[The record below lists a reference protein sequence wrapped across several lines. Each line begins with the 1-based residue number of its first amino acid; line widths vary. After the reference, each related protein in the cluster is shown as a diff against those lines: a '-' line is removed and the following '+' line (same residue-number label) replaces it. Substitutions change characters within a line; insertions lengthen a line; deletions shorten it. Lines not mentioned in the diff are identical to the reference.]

1 MIFRFYLN
9 DILIDEPVGFDA
21 TKVKLKRSEN
31 WHGVMSET
39 DSQSVDIYGTGYTI
53 LKDLYDSYGI
63 DAVAIL
69 RIEYACVDTFE
80 VLGEYSITFYN
91 SEWYC
96 GSNCYCKV
104 GIERKGCLYQLTNA
118 LDTKVDLDALKAID
132 KTTDLAD
139 YEYLGKEIEVPS
151 KTIVFSDSGNL
162 TEDLHQDWMTDVSNT
177 WVVPTG
183 ATEFFIYLPIE
194 IQLNEMDSFVP
205 SPSIQWWVNP
215 DAGGE
220 NGGEEFLFI
229 NEFGGQ
235 ICGNNN
241 EFRIQSMVKAN
252 IYSDVSSLAG
262 DPTIKVV
269 IFKKKVDNSYVY
281 IYTSANLSVNVGNV
295 HSATIDLDIDTT
307 FTLDL
312 GEKLEYA
319 IRYDFT
325 GTGGTIFNTL
335 YADILKDSTFLM
347 TNNSLCDATNAKL
360 YLVNETLSHISEYVT
375 NNCLRV
381 YSEYLGRTDSQPY
394 NQSSDG
400 CGGMIGLTNG
410 LFLRRIEDVNT
421 GDKAPKLALSFNDVI
436 NAVNAV
442 NPVGFA
448 IELNGDDEVIRVEN
462 WEHFYNDMVVADI
475 GSVTVKKSPNLK
487 LHFKNFK
494 TGYNKYE
501 AEEYNGL
508 DEFLTEREYTTS
520 LVNHNATLDKVC
532 QFVASGYAIEITR
545 RKGNA
550 DSKDW
555 RYDNDTFF
563 ICLKRLS
570 GELVVEQGNIINN
583 ANIIDASTILNFTIS
598 PARMAMKWFKYITTF
613 LKSTK
618 ELIYSSGKGN
628 TAAEGELINVCSIE
642 SGVISEKQNIT
653 QSDFQ
658 TSEDGI
664 YLAELHGVD
673 EVPFTFEQY
682 KSVKLNPHGLI
693 AYNCDAVQKYGWIQE
708 FEYSFVDGKA
718 SFILIPKV

>member
-91 SEWYC
+91 SQWFC
-96 GSNCYCKV
+96 GNNCYCKV

-139 YEYLGKEIEVPS
+139 YDYLGKEIEVPS
-151 KTIVFSDSGNL
+151 KTIVLSSNAIVSEYITNDVLVDVNAQYGGTYTGVIQIAFFMPFDNIGLEELSEISTAISFEPNFGAISDDDIHSEYIYKNIVNNFQCLGDSYNISINTSGVLNLSTTATLFPISVTFFVYKLSGTTRTELYSQILINTGTPTDKIYEYNISYSDS
-162 TEDLHQDWMTDVSNT
+162 VSLLE
-177 WVVPTG
+177 G
-183 ATEFFIYLPIE
+183 DY
-194 IQLNEMDSFVP
+194 
-205 SPSIQWWVNP
+205 
-215 DAGGE
+215 
-220 NGGEEFLFI
+220 
-229 NEFGGQ
+229 
-235 ICGNNN
+235 
-241 EFRIQSMVKAN
+241 
-252 IYSDVSSLAG
+252 IYSY
-262 DPTIKVV
+262 
-269 IFKKKVDNSYVY
+269 IFVNALKT
-281 IYTSANLSVNVGNV
+281 TSGNF
-295 HSATIDLDIDTT
+295 DL
-307 FTLDL
+307 
-312 GEKLEYA
+312 
-319 IRYDFT
+319 
-325 GTGGTIFNTL
+325 FN
-335 YADILKDSTFLM
+335 ISEFKDSEF
-347 TNNSLCDATNAKL
+347 NISLDSICPSTNAKL

-410 LFLRRIEDVNT
+410 LFLRRIEDVYT
-421 GDKAPKLALSFNDVI
+421 GDKTPKLALSFNDVI

>member
-91 SEWYC
+91 SQWFC
-96 GSNCYCKV
+96 GNNCYCKV

-139 YEYLGKEIEVPS
+139 YDYLGKEIEVPS
-151 KTIVFSDSGNL
+151 KTIVLSSNAIVSEYITDDVLVDVNAQYGGTYTGVIQIAFFMPFDNIGLEELSEISTAISFKHNFGAISDDDIHSEYIYKNIVNNFQCLGDSYNISINTSGVLNLSTTATLFPISVTFFVYKLSGTTRTELYSQILINTGTPTDKIYEYNISYSDS
-162 TEDLHQDWMTDVSNT
+162 VSLLE
-177 WVVPTG
+177 G
-183 ATEFFIYLPIE
+183 DY
-194 IQLNEMDSFVP
+194 
-205 SPSIQWWVNP
+205 
-215 DAGGE
+215 
-220 NGGEEFLFI
+220 
-229 NEFGGQ
+229 
-235 ICGNNN
+235 
-241 EFRIQSMVKAN
+241 
-252 IYSDVSSLAG
+252 IYSYIFVNA
-262 DPTIKVV
+262 IKTT
-269 IFKKKVDNSYVY
+269 N
-281 IYTSANLSVNVGNV
+281 GNF
-295 HSATIDLDIDTT
+295 DL
-307 FTLDL
+307 
-312 GEKLEYA
+312 
-319 IRYDFT
+319 
-325 GTGGTIFNTL
+325 FN
-335 YADILKDSTFLM
+335 ISEFKDSEF
-347 TNNSLCDATNAKL
+347 NISLDSICPSTNAKL

-375 NNCLRV
+375 NNCLHV

-410 LFLRRIEDVNT
+410 LFLRRIEDVYT
-421 GDKAPKLALSFNDVI
+421 GDKTPKLALSFNDVI

>member
-91 SEWYC
+91 SQWFC
-96 GSNCYCKV
+96 GNNCYCKV

-139 YEYLGKEIEVPS
+139 YDYLGKEIEVPS
-151 KTIVFSDSGNL
+151 KTIVLSSNAIVSEYITDDVLVDVNAQYGGTYTGVIQIAFFMPFDNIGLEELSEISTAISFKHNFGAISDDDIHSEYIYKNIVNNFQCLGDSYNISINTSGVLNLSTTATLFPISVTFFVYKLSGTTRTELYSQILINTGTPTDKIYEYNISYSDS
-162 TEDLHQDWMTDVSNT
+162 VSLLE
-177 WVVPTG
+177 G
-183 ATEFFIYLPIE
+183 DY
-194 IQLNEMDSFVP
+194 
-205 SPSIQWWVNP
+205 
-215 DAGGE
+215 
-220 NGGEEFLFI
+220 
-229 NEFGGQ
+229 
-235 ICGNNN
+235 
-241 EFRIQSMVKAN
+241 
-252 IYSDVSSLAG
+252 IYSYIFVNALKT
-262 DPTIKVV
+262 TI
-269 IFKKKVDNSYVY
+269 
-281 IYTSANLSVNVGNV
+281 GNF
-295 HSATIDLDIDTT
+295 DL
-307 FTLDL
+307 
-312 GEKLEYA
+312 
-319 IRYDFT
+319 
-325 GTGGTIFNTL
+325 FN
-335 YADILKDSTFLM
+335 ISEFKDSEF
-347 TNNSLCDATNAKL
+347 NISLDSICPSTNAKL

-410 LFLRRIEDVNT
+410 LFLRRIEDVYT
-421 GDKAPKLALSFNDVI
+421 GDKTPKLALSFNDVI

>member
-91 SEWYC
+91 SQWFC
-96 GSNCYCKV
+96 GNNCYCKV

-139 YEYLGKEIEVPS
+139 YDYLGKEIEVPS
-151 KTIVFSDSGNL
+151 KTIVLSSNAIVSEYITNDVLVDVNAQYGGTYTGVIQIAFFMPFDNIGLEELSEISTAISFKHNFGAISDDDIHSEYIYKNIVNNFQCLGDSYNISINTSGVLNLSTTATLFPISVTFFVYKLSGTTRTELYSQILINTGTPTDKIYEYNISYSDS
-162 TEDLHQDWMTDVSNT
+162 VSLLE
-177 WVVPTG
+177 G
-183 ATEFFIYLPIE
+183 DY
-194 IQLNEMDSFVP
+194 
-205 SPSIQWWVNP
+205 
-215 DAGGE
+215 
-220 NGGEEFLFI
+220 
-229 NEFGGQ
+229 
-235 ICGNNN
+235 
-241 EFRIQSMVKAN
+241 
-252 IYSDVSSLAG
+252 IYSYIFVNALKT
-262 DPTIKVV
+262 TI
-269 IFKKKVDNSYVY
+269 
-281 IYTSANLSVNVGNV
+281 GNF
-295 HSATIDLDIDTT
+295 DL
-307 FTLDL
+307 
-312 GEKLEYA
+312 
-319 IRYDFT
+319 
-325 GTGGTIFNTL
+325 FN
-335 YADILKDSTFLM
+335 ISEFKDSEF
-347 TNNSLCDATNAKL
+347 NISLDSICPSTNAKL

-410 LFLRRIEDVNT
+410 LFLRRIEDVYT
-421 GDKAPKLALSFNDVI
+421 GDKTPKLALSFNDVI